1 MPEAAGDAPDFDWL
15 PVRVGLWA
23 ALPIVGL
30 LVWVP
35 RRVCA
40 ALLLLALAVH
50 VTLLNQAPTSAYF
63 AQTLQ
68 TWEQGR
74 FIRFQGL
81 VQWLGWL
88 WPYAALAVV
97 VGRIARPAAEN

>member
-1 MPEAAGDAPDFDWL
+1 
-15 PVRVGLWA
+15 VGLWA
-23 ALPIVGL
+23 ALPLVVGL
-30 LVWVP
+30 AWAP

-40 ALLLLALAVH
+40 PLLLLALAVH
-50 VTLLNQAPTSAYF
+50 LAVLNQAPASAYF

-68 TWEQGR
+68 TWEQGK

-88 WPYAALAVV
+88 WPYTTVAVV
-97 VGRIARPAAEN
+97 VARIAQPASEN